1 MKTSK
6 NADEKFSKAV
16 EMLTAYEERYHPYIN
31 SVQDRMN
38 KAKEND
44 KSSSG
49 ILSWLKANEQVIEIR
64 LRFITV

>member
-1 MKTSK
+1 M
-6 NADEKFSKAV
+6 
-16 EMLTAYEERYHPYIN
+16 AYEERYHPFIS

-49 ILSWLKANEQVIEIR
+49 ILSWLKAKEQVIEIR